1 MTEERTE
8 PGFKD
13 YLGSYNGLN
22 QLGEETLAKPYDA
35 SLRSTTAKVL
45 GLDEKTFWNVT
56 PDSIHREISI
66 AKEQTGSKL
75 VEQIDANLE
84 EILNT
89 ETAGL
94 DMGKTSNLLLYTA
107 QNSKPVVGDPEN
119 PTSTEIFHSQL
130 YNAAKIAE
138 ARKENPEEAKEMMK
152 ESLRYINGE
161 MIDRLTINQSQVLDT
176 LYGSFVETATEQYLQ
191 TFMKKGAK
199 TPEFKMGVVKGY
211 LAKTMQGSDAETKI
225 KLANGLVSIN

>member
-66 AKEQTGSKL
+66 AKEQTGSLKNGFPPSS
-75 VEQIDANLE
+75 A
-84 EILNT
+84 
-89 ETAGL
+89 
-94 DMGKTSNLLLYTA
+94 A
-107 QNSKPVVGDPEN
+107 QREKNSIFEN
-119 PTSTEIFHSQL
+119 GFPARVAAQRKNKQKRKWFPTKGVAQSAKSKISQ
-130 YNAAKIAE
+130 NGFAAA
-138 ARKENPEEAKEMMK
+138 A
-152 ESLRYINGE
+152 
-161 MIDRLTINQSQVLDT
+161 Q
-176 LYGSFVETATEQYLQ
+176 
-191 TFMKKGAK
+191 
-199 TPEFKMGVVKGY
+199 
-211 LAKTMQGSDAETKI
+211 LAKSLGGPGQNTH
-225 KLANGLVSIN
+225 INN